1 MKRSDIGLKKT
12 LWFDNLKFRP
22 RKNRLKN
29 KVHLHLEFVYCIF
42 CTYSTKHKIWRILTS
57 YLMIF
62 RVLCCCYRN
71 HRPYMEKPKPS
82 LKIGSV
88 NKVFLFWYWQQ
99 PKIFFSGTKLFCFS
113 RQKAEIFS
121 ICLIKDFVKTYKIW
135 LIQTNFQKTVF
146 YWK

>member
-88 NKVFLFWYWQQ
+88 NKVFLFWYWL
-99 PKIFFSGTKLFCFS
+99 PLNFFFFRNNLFLF
-113 RQKAEIFS
+113 
-121 ICLIKDFVKTYKIW
+121 YKIESW
-135 LIQTNFQKTVF
+135 NFQHLFKKNFLKPHKILTQSDKW
-146 YWK
+146 YN